1 MKKHSFIGGFVAA
14 ATALP
19 VILAIAGCWTF
30 GETEYPEIAMSQADG
45 SSTNITLT
53 IVGFDAVLTEYE
65 AVHGY
70 STVYVPGYYGRR
82 YYDPGHFET
91 VPTVA
96 LVPQQRSTDMFLRR
110 AQDEFE
116 KAGFVLGAGVTDKTV
131 EVRFE
136 GPFVASSDEWKQI
149 GWEVLTLFFCDYGS
163 AKWTAR
169 LRIRD
174 SKTGRLLF
182 HHDYVQQYE
191 THVFGLI
198 PLFSISSSDA
208 TSAASMQTWCLAA
221 LTDRAVADATA
232 FLSAK

>member
-1 MKKHSFIGGFVAA
+1 MKRRVFAIGFVAA
-14 ATALP
+14 ALAL
-19 VILAIAGCWTF
+19 AGCWTF
-30 GETEYPEIAMSQADG
+30 DETAYPDVAVTQAVG
-45 SSTNITLT
+45 ASTNVTLSV
-53 IVGFDAVLTEYE
+53 VGFDAVLTEYE
-65 AVHGY
+65 AIHGY

-82 YYDPGHFET
+82 YYEPSHFGA

-96 LVPQQRSTDMFLRR
+96 FVPQQRSTDMFLRR
-110 AQDEFE
+110 ASDEFE
-116 KAGFVLGAGVTDKTV
+116 KAGFVLGAGSSDRIV
-131 EVRFE
+131 EVRFD
-136 GPFVASSDEWKQI
+136 GPFASSADEWKRI
-149 GWEVLTLFFCDYGS
+149 GWELFTVFFCDYGS
-163 AKWTAR
+163 ARWTAS

-182 HHDYVQQYE
+182 HHDYVQKYE

-208 TSAASMQTWCLAA
+208 TSSASMQTWCLAA

>member
-1 MKKHSFIGGFVAA
+1 MQKHIFPIGFVAA
-14 ATALP
+14 L
-19 VILAIAGCWTF
+19 LLAGCWTF
-30 GETEYPEIAMSQADG
+30 DETSYPEVAVAQADG
-45 SSTNITLT
+45 VATNVTLT
-53 IVGFDAVLTEYE
+53 VAGFDAVLTEYE

-82 YYDPGHFET
+82 YCEPGHFET
-91 VPTVA
+91 YPTVA
-96 LVPQQRSTDMFLRR
+96 FLPQQRSTDMFLRR

-116 KAGFVLGAGVTDKTV
+116 KAGFVLGTGMTDKTV

-136 GPFVASSDEWKQI
+136 GPFATSADEWKRI
-149 GWEVLTLFFCDYGS
+149 GWEFFTLFFCDYGT
-163 AKWTAR
+163 ARWTAR

-182 HHDYVQQYE
+182 HHDYDQKFE

-208 TSAASMQTWCLAA
+208 TSAATMQTWCLAA